1 MHHRQTRGRLAA
13 LGIAVVVAATVV
25 ACGGSSSPSST
36 TTSTSSAD
44 AAVKQPAARSAG
56 STRTALVACLA
67 ENGVKLP
74 AGAFPGWR
82 VGATGGAGRFGFGRG
97 PFGVTGR
104 RGPARA
110 GRGFFGGATGAR
122 GAFGALANP
131 KLLKALQKCRGL
143 IAPPGGFRRFGATGA
158 TGASGFLSTP
168 AVHAQVTRFVACMRK
183 NGVKLPP
190 PNLSGTGTI
199 FAGVNQTSTAFRSAY
214 STCRSLISFLRGGA
228 PSTG

>member
-1 MHHRQTRGRLAA
+1 MHHRQTHGRLAA
-13 LGIAVVVAATVV
+13 LGIAVVAAATVA

-36 TTSTSSAD
+36 TTSASSAD

-67 ENGVKLP
+67 RNGVKLP
-74 AGAFPGWR
+74 AGAFVGRR

-97 PFGVTGR
+97 PFGATGR

-110 GRGFFGGATGAR
+110 GGGFFGGATGAR
-122 GAFGALANP
+122 GAFGGLAANP
-131 KLLKALQKCRGL
+131 KLLKALQKCRGS
-143 IAPPGGFRRFGATGA
+143 IAPPGGFRRFGA

-199 FAGVNQTSTAFRSAY
+199 FAGVNQTSTAFRTAY